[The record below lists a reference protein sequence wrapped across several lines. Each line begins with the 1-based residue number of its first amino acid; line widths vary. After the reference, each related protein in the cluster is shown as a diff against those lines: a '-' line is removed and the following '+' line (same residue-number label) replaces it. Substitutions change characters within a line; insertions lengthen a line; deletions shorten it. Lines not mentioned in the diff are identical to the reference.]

1 MSDRN
6 LGIMPIEKPR
16 ELEGIMRKILHKIV
30 VHHQT
35 GYRVRR
41 LVPVQGKIRRER
53 SAAVLD
59 DDHHQPKQQ
68 AKSGVTQSSRR

>member
-1 MSDRN
+1 
-6 LGIMPIEKPR
+6 
-16 ELEGIMRKILHKIV
+16 
-30 VHHQT
+30 
-35 GYRVRR
+35 VRR